1 MGIIAWSILLT
12 MYLILSFFIIPTL
25 ALKEASPG
33 QFPYTASLQIASL
46 GGHTCAGAILSPWWV
61 LSTATCA
68 DTDDSLDHEH
78 FIVVAGEWDL
88 QQGDGTEQ
96 VRHVDK
102 VFRHPY
108 FSEQGCDIALIR
120 LNASLEFGEFVSS
133 VSLATMNEKF
143 PGSCIESGWSQL
155 GQHLKLQYA
164 EPVILP
170 TEDCQ
175 ANPSTGTMG
184 FGALCAGDQSSGTA
198 VMCPGYSGSP
208 LACSREDNSTAL
220 AGLQAFTYS
229 CFESGAPSVYA
240 DVAGLRDWIDYI
252 LSKYQD

>member
-1 MGIIAWSILLT
+1 MGIIARSILLT

-25 ALKEASPG
+25 ALKEATPG

-46 GGHTCAGAILSPWWV
+46 GGHTCAEAILSPWWV

-133 VSLATMNEKF
+133 VSLANMNEKF
-143 PGSCIESGWSQL
+143 TGSCIESGWSQL
-155 GQHLKLQYA
+155 GQHLKLQYT

-170 TEDCQ
+170 TED
-175 ANPSTGTMG
+175 
-184 FGALCAGDQSSGTA
+184 SG
-198 VMCPGYSGSP
+198 
-208 LACSREDNSTAL
+208 
-220 AGLQAFTYS
+220 Q
-229 CFESGAPSVYA
+229 
-240 DVAGLRDWIDYI
+240 
-252 LSKYQD
+252 SKYWNNGLWGTLCWRSKFWHCSYVPWLLW